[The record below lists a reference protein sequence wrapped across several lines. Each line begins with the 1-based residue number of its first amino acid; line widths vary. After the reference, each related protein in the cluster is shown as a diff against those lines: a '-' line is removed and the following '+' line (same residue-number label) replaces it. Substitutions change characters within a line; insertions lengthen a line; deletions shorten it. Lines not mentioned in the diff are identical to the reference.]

1 MMEQCVIHVV
11 SNQYLEFDGNV
22 QNVLIMTYVLY
33 VTMVINTICDI
44 GNLFVKFYEIKSIV
58 ALCFK

>member
-11 SNQYLEFDGNV
+11 NNQYLEFVGNV

-33 VTMVINTICDI
+33 VIMVINTTCDI
-44 GNLFVKFYEIKSIV
+44 GNLFVKFYEVKCIV
-58 ALCFK
+58 ALC